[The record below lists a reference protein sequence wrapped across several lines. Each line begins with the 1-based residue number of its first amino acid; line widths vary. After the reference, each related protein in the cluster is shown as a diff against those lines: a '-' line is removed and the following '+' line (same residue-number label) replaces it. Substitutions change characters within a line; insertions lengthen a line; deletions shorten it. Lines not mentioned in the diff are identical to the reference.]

1 MYIGKPRPFPLKFQL
16 HNLPGY
22 LGSHGSG
29 FFLSVPVRAYS
40 ETFQLA
46 GGPFKLVIEDQTPK
60 NASLEAIKS
69 LNEQLSD
76 PSFKSS
82 TRILILILL
91 AMNRKLSASELRS
104 FVGIGKG
111 SLENYLAKM
120 EASGLI
126 WIRSVR
132 SWGGTHQVAEITE
145 KGLRDCRSLLK
156 KNS

>member
-1 MYIGKPRPFPLKFQL
+1 
-16 HNLPGY
+16 

-29 FFLSVPVRAYS
+29 FSLSIPIRAYS

-46 GGPFKLVIEDQTPK
+46 GGPFKLVIGDQTPK
-60 NASLEAIKS
+60 NANLEAIKL

-76 PSFKSS
+76 PSLKSS

-111 SLENYLAKM
+111 SLENHLAKLA
-120 EASGLI
+120 ASGLI
-126 WIRSVR
+126 RIRSVR
-132 SWGGTHQVAEITE
+132 SWGGTHQVGEITE
-145 KGLRDCRSLLK
+145 KGLKDCRSLLK
-156 KNS
+156 KIHSLDV